1 MTAVSRVENL
11 FYNYRVI
18 KGVYYRD
25 VWQRAPVLLGEIN
38 KDLYSEILLNLLYS
52 IENGYALIEQLFA
65 SKRITLEQEQQAT
78 PEQPF

>member
-1 MTAVSRVENL
+1 M
-11 FYNYRVI
+11 
-18 KGVYYRD
+18 YYRD